1 MHYTIDQE
9 LGLTRFSK
17 DENLFSPFGLE
28 APSENH
34 QRMTE
39 TSSADVLSN
48 QIIRLSINFQCPS
61 LLSVSRPQARILI
74 PIAAIF
80 FGLVFHY
87 LAKGIGNFI
96 WIHTSGEQS
105 QSDRFFNFQ
114 HG

>member
-39 TSSADVLSN
+39 TSSADALN
-48 QIIRLSINFQCPS
+48 LQIIQFCTKLMQPVSGVYPVPRREFDPNPGN
-61 LLSVSRPQARILI
+61 LLWVGFA
-74 PIAAIF
+74 
-80 FGLVFHY
+80 
-87 LAKGIGNFI
+87 
-96 WIHTSGEQS
+96 
-105 QSDRFFNFQ
+105 
-114 HG
+114 